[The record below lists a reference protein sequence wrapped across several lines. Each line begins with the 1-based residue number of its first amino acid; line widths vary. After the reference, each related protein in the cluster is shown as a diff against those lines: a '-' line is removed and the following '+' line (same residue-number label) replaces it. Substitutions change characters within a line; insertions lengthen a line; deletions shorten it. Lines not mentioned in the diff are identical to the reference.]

1 MACTLYLLNTY
12 ESFRCAKR
20 VVLPCFNAVRRVVS
34 PIFNYLR
41 DVCHSVYNYL
51 FNVHEAVI
59 VPNIN
64 AVSIEERLDAVFN
77 PFLGKTLFN
86 ICLMLGRQAVNGFT
100 MMRGQLEGITFQQAI
115 EYLSAEERALLR
127 ELMHSVVNN
136 SWFPDIALNMAFE
149 SWKASDMFE
158 QDLGFLESRFT
169 LQQQVLRP
177 LLEPPSLL
185 EQPRYD
191 LAFNLIFQYLALEV

>member
-1 MACTLYLLNTY
+1 
-12 ESFRCAKR
+12 
-20 VVLPCFNAVRRVVS
+20 VS

-77 PFLGKTLFN
+77 PFLGKTLFK

-100 MMRGQLEGITFQQAI
+100 MMRGQLEGITFRQAI
-115 EYLSAEERALLR
+115 GYLRHEDRVELR
-127 ELMHSVVNN
+127 GRISSVVNN
-136 SWFPDIALNMAFE
+136 RWFPCIALKMAFE
-149 SWKASDMFE
+149 SWMDSDMFE
-158 QDLGFLESRFT
+158 QDLVFLESRFN
-169 LQQQVLRP
+169 LQKEVLRP
-177 LLEPPSLL
+177 LL

-191 LAFNLIFQYLALEV
+191 LAFNLIFQCLAPEV